1 MKSWYNEIKIGGIKI
16 KQVPIRL
23 DDELHK
29 QLKILTIEN
38 DTTIQKIVE
47 EFLKKYVEEHLE
59 SKKQKS

>member
-1 MKSWYNEIKIGGIKI
+1 MIKI

-29 QLKILTIEN
+29 KLKIITIQN

-47 EFLKKYVEEHLE
+47 EFLRKYVEENQE
-59 SKKQKS
+59 